1 MNVTIEQAYEKACT
15 ALGEALVRERFQAEE
30 MQRLAT
36 EVEALREALREA
48 VAERGGGD
56 KAATD

>member
-36 EVEALREALREA
+36 EVEALREA